1 MTLNSLISAHDLHF
15 SHEDGAPVLRGVDLE
30 VRAGE
35 LLCILGANGSGK
47 STLLRLLAGARRP
60 DRGEVIIDGAPA
72 GYTTRGRNRARRFVQ
87 LVLQEPDEQIFATSV
102 RADVAFGPHNQG
114 VGDPTALVDA
124 ALAAVGI
131 SHLAERVPHQLS
143 YGQRKRVAL
152 AGALAMRPQ
161 LLLLDEPTAGLDPG
175 GSAQLA
181 AVLRGVRGEGRG
193 VVLTTHDVDLAY
205 SLADRVAVLHEGRLT
220 VGETTTVMGDSDLM
234 ERASLGRPW
243 GAVLTG
249 ILRREIRSLADL
261 PDI

>member
-1 MTLNSLISAHDLHF
+1 MTSLISAHDLHF

-30 VRAGE
+30 IHSGE

-72 GYTTRGRNRARRFVQ
+72 GYDRRGRDRARRFVQ
-87 LVLQEPDEQIFATSV
+87 LVLQEPDDQIFATSV

-114 VGDPTALVDA
+114 ISDPTELVDA

-131 SHLAERVPHQLS
+131 SDLADRVPHQLS

-161 LLLLDEPTAGLDPG
+161 LLLLDEPTAGLDPA
-175 GSAQLA
+175 GSARLA
-181 AVLRGVRGEGRG
+181 GVLEQVRGQGRG

-205 SLADRVAVLHEGRLT
+205 ALADRVAVLHQGRVS
-220 VGETTTVMGDSDLM
+220 VGETTEVMGDTALM
-234 ERASLGRPW
+234 EAASLGRAW
-243 GAVLTG
+243 GAVLTE
-249 ILRREIRSLADL
+249 ILQRDIRSLADL